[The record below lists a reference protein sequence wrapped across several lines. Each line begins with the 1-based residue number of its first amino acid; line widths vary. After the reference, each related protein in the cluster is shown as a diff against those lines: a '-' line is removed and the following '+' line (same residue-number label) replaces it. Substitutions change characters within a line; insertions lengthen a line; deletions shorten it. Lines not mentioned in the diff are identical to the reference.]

1 MMTMTSRKNKLRKK
15 TSKKMLTRE
24 ELKAPGLAVAKQ
36 LEEQQTDSAAIRIQ
50 KIQRARSS
58 KRKVEKRKKS
68 IVVIQANAR
77 GHSARRGTKSGAP
90 VRSAVTVS
98 GYAQKSGSS
107 TKLGTPTKPAGRSP
121 MTKNGTTTSSRGG
134 RVVSALAS

>member
-1 MMTMTSRKNKLRKK
+1 
-15 TSKKMLTRE
+15 MLTRE

-77 GHSARRGTKSGAP
+77 GHSARRGKKSGAP

-107 TKLGTPTKPAGRSP
+107 TKLGTPTKPRSP
-121 MTKNGTTTSSRGG
+121 MTKNDATTSSRGA
-134 RVVSALAS
+134 RVVSALAN